1 MPSDGSGSAT
11 ICTLLKDS
19 SMAEIIEVSVTLHI
33 AVADASDGPALALRA
48 AEQFSHVSHAQ
59 IAAFNEVNRVH
70 SADHGTVEA
79 VTSIVAGAGRG
90 P

>member
-1 MPSDGSGSAT
+1 
-11 ICTLLKDS
+11 
-19 SMAEIIEVSVTLHI
+19 MAEIVEVSVTLRI
-33 AVADASDGPALALRA
+33 AVAGAPDGPALALRA

-79 VTSIVAGAGRG
+79 VTSIVVGTGRG
-90 P
+90 S

>member
-1 MPSDGSGSAT
+1 
-11 ICTLLKDS
+11 
-19 SMAEIIEVSVTLHI
+19 MAETVDVSVTFRI
-33 AVADASDGPALALRA
+33 TVADAPDGRAVALRA

-79 VTSIVAGAGRG
+79 VTSIVAGAGG
-90 P
+90 GS

>member
-1 MPSDGSGSAT
+1 
-11 ICTLLKDS
+11 
-19 SMAEIIEVSVTLHI
+19 MAETIDVSVTFRI
-33 AVADASDGPALALRA
+33 TVADAPDGPALALRA

-79 VTSIVAGAGRG
+79 VTSIVAGAGG
-90 P
+90 GS